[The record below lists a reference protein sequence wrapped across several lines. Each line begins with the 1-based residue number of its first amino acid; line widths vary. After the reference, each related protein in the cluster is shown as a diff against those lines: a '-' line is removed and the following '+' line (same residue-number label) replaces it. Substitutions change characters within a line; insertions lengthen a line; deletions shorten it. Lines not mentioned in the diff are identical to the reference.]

1 MKKLI
6 STILIIAVLMSL
18 SVNAAEYAESSDMF
32 IIYENCM
39 CLDSLEEKLVLDD
52 VREPTM
58 NDVLE
63 LLMLYRGMPNIYTR
77 DGVKYSGASM
87 RTIVLLLHW
96 IANPNHWG
104 KMRVCNG
111 WCPQVS
117 SEFSR

>member
-18 SVNAAEYAESSDMF
+18 SVNASAEY

-39 CLDSLEEKLVLDD
+39 CLDSLEEKPFINEN
-52 VREPTM
+52 RGMPTM

-63 LLMLYRGMPNIYTR
+63 LLMHRKGMPSIYCR
-77 DGVKYSGASM
+77 DDGTVGMAQSLH
-87 RTIVLLLHW
+87 TIARILNR